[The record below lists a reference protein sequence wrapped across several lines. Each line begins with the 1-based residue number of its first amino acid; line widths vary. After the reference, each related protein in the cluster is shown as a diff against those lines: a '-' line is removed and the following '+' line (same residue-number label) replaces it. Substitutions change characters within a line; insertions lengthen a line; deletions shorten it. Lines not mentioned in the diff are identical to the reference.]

1 MERSFYGDIVKKY
14 FPSIVLRTVERLNE
28 KDVNIPVSYKFK
40 ELLTPT
46 LSVDGR
52 WATLIGEYTR
62 VAADIVAMDSSLPI
76 KKRDKLEKATG
87 EIPKLGMEMNLNE
100 KQMSDIDTMIAMNY
114 PIEDIVSKIL
124 SDVPRVI
131 EGVYER
137 NELMFLQ
144 GLSTGVALVAEGDPV
159 NDNIGTDVLV
169 DYGFLSENKFG
180 ASAAGLVNIVDDIRK
195 IKNKARVDGNSI
207 IRAYTD
213 EDTFLNIIQTAQFKE
228 YFAFNKGFVGANI
241 AIPTIEQ
248 ANEVFSSL
256 FGLTFV
262 MVDRIVKT
270 ERDGVRKAVNPW
282 QKGMVTFTSDIVVGN
297 LVYSRLA
304 EMNRPVKDVTYQTVD
319 SYILV
324 SKYAT
329 VRPSFAE
336 FTTSQARCLPV
347 ITNVDRIYTLDT
359 TVIQS

>member
-1 MERSFYGDIVKKY
+1 MEKSFFADIVKMY
-14 FPSIVLRTVERLNE
+14 FPSIVLRTVERLND
-28 KDVNIPVSYKFK
+28 KNINVPVSYKFK

-52 WATLIGEYTR
+52 WATLTGEYTR

-76 KKRDKLEKATG
+76 KKRDKIEKATG
-87 EIPKLGMEMNLNE
+87 EIPKIGMEMNLNE
-100 KQMSDIDTMIAMNY
+100 KQMSDIDAMIAMNY
-114 PIEDIVSKIL
+114 PIEDIVVKIL
-124 SDVPRVI
+124 ADVPRVI

-144 GLSTGVALVAEGDPV
+144 GLSTGVALATEGDAT
-159 NDNIGTDVLV
+159 NDNIGTGVLV
-169 DYGFLSENKFG
+169 DYGFLSGNKFG
-180 ASAAGLVNIVDDIRK
+180 VSAIDLSKIVDDIRRV
-195 IKNKARVDGNSI
+195 KNKARMDGNTLL
-207 IRAYTD
+207 RAYVD
-213 EDTFLNIIQTAQFKE
+213 EDTFLKIIQTAQFKE
-228 YFAFNKGFVGANI
+228 YFAFNRGFVGANI
-241 AIPTIEQ
+241 ATPTIEQ
-248 ANEVFSSL
+248 ANQVFSSL
-256 FGLTFV
+256 FGITFD
-262 MVDRIVKT
+262 MIDRVVKT
-270 ERDGVRKAVNPW
+270 ERNGVRKAVRPW
-282 QKGMVTFTSDIVVGN
+282 KQGMITFTSDINVGN

-304 EMNRPVKDVTYQTVD
+304 EMNRPVKDVTYQTAD

-359 TVIQS
+359 TTLQS